1 MCRLNLEITVVA
13 QECFWVS
20 VWSILAQ
27 SSWFQESTCT
37 ERSLCEQFYQS
48 EPWLGALPVH
58 FSSFFSLATKELH
71 THTELLSKLMVAEW
85 LQKLFACIP
94 GICAV
99 KAAYRSRADVA
110 GNCADCEGTLQ
121 WQALKLWLSE
131 NTHFLCKSI
140 WLCWRNLTWAVT
152 LQTCVCVCVLVSGES
167 SSCDLYIWIW
177 PRVTRRK
184 LRV

>member
-1 MCRLNLEITVVA
+1 
-13 QECFWVS
+13 
-20 VWSILAQ
+20 
-27 SSWFQESTCT
+27 
-37 ERSLCEQFYQS
+37 
-48 EPWLGALPVH
+48 
-58 FSSFFSLATKELH
+58 
-71 THTELLSKLMVAEW
+71 MVAEW

-110 GNCADCEGTLQ
+110 GNCADCEGTQQ

-152 LQTCVCVCVLVSGES
+152 TYISIWMDNLQTCVCVCVCQGSQAPVTSTFGFDRVSLAES
-167 SSCDLYIWIW
+167 SECN
-177 PRVTRRK
+177 VTSWTALVLAFLLTSIVLACFSMFQLLGQTFLFNSAR
-184 LRV
+184 